1 MVCDRVAFDLV
12 EWKAVASKVWSCSS
26 RRPKQSACDPNPSS
40 ASRTNSGHNA
50 DAEQTSSSKKRRTL
64 DRSMPPPEPDE
75 PPAWI
80 KHPDDHP
87 EQAEARRIS
96 SAKSK
101 SLKPGRNEA
110 SSASRGKGDG
120 KETKLPEQFK
130 GEVYGSW
137 THKES
142 SLGKPSYR
150 GPQPDVHLGT
160 PCNTY
165 SSEGLSQK
173 EKEDLKEGN
182 IHTIFSGEVMD
193 TSVSSLTPFTLE
205 NPEPQNDVT
214 IFKTPVVEPF
224 MKRREASM
232 ANFDQCRY
240 GCEATKPTRLLASQM
255 RHSWR

>member
-64 DRSMPPPEPDE
+64 DRSMPPPQPDE

-150 GPQPDVHLGT
+150 DLNPTSIWGPLATHTHPRGYLRRRKKISKRGT
-160 PCNTY
+160 STP
-165 SSEGLSQK
+165 SSQ
-173 EKEDLKEGN
+173 EK
-182 IHTIFSGEVMD
+182 
-193 TSVSSLTPFTLE
+193 
-205 NPEPQNDVT
+205 
-214 IFKTPVVEPF
+214 
-224 MKRREASM
+224 
-232 ANFDQCRY
+232 
-240 GCEATKPTRLLASQM
+240 
-255 RHSWR
+255 